1 MDYFLVTQDDEFKGD
16 KVFKLPRFT
25 NYKNLLKT
33 YDFDYSKALEN
44 EFLYVEDEYAFKK
57 YKDIYTSEF
66 PIISENFYAFFKEFF
81 KDNIVF
87 KNVIIT
93 DNEVSSQLKYY
104 YPALNKVD
112 CLNKETKLNSFN
124 TDIDVNRLKD
134 LDLNMIDELILDYD
148 KLTNL
153 NLDAFYIENFKKD
166 IMIVNLYIAELI
178 LRKRLNGVALKRL
191 RIK

>member
-16 KVFKLPRFT
+16 KVFKLPRFI
-25 NYKNLLKT
+25 NYRKLLKT

-44 EFLYVEDEYAFKK
+44 EFLYVEDEYVFKK

-66 PIISENFYAFFKEFF
+66 PIISENFYVFFKEFF
-81 KDNIVF
+81 KDDIVF
-87 KNVIIT
+87 KNLIIT

-112 CLNKETKLNSFN
+112 FLNKETKLNSFN

-134 LDLNMIDELILDYD
+134 LDLNMIGELILDYE
-148 KLTNL
+148 KVTNL

-166 IMIVNLYIAELI
+166 IMVVNLYIAELI

-191 RIK
+191 KIK

>member
-16 KVFKLPRFT
+16 KVFKLPRFI
-25 NYKNLLKT
+25 NYRKLLKT

-44 EFLYVEDEYAFKK
+44 EFLYVEDEYVFKK

-66 PIISENFYAFFKEFF
+66 PIISENFYVFFKEFF
-81 KDNIVF
+81 KENIVF

-134 LDLNMIDELILDYD
+134 LDLNMIGELILDYE
-148 KLTNL
+148 KVTNL

-166 IMIVNLYIAELI
+166 IMVVNLYIAELI

-191 RIK
+191 KIK